1 MYVNYLMRD
10 VTPWRAVL
18 QMFVCEPESTTAA
31 VAESSG
37 SERKRSEQRENERL
51 TPDDEN

>member
-31 VAESSG
+31 AESNG
-37 SERKRSEQRENERL
+37 SDRESKRAERETNS
-51 TPDDEN
+51 